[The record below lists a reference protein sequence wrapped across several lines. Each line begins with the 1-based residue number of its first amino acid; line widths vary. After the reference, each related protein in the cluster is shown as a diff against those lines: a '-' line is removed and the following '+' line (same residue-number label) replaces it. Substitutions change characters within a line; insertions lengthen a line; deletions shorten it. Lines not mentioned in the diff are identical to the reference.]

1 MNDTSGTTTNHALV
15 IISSLCRNIDD
26 YGISLINAQGN
37 IASWNKGAEN
47 LLGFG
52 KRAILGKPMASLF
65 PDSNQAS
72 LALIEADLKD
82 HKDSGEQTFKTAKR
96 SRSLAMSLEK
106 LRLKDFDGYLLVI
119 CARNKTLSTNK
130 ARSLASSLAS
140 LLKAQE
146 YQAIIGVN
154 NLGEI
159 MLWNDLA
166 SSVFGYDSGT
176 AFKQP
181 LKMIFSDQCI
191 RDLYNGKYKIIDS
204 PVETHKRIPLKRRN
218 GGSIEADLLKIQTN
232 KRSPAVTILSI
243 DIIENLTAAFNLR
256 TDKELMDMKEIL
268 SLFTHDLKNQLLGFK
283 QLFNY
288 LNEEKAGHLN
298 PKQHRVIEAIRSS
311 NNHLLSM
318 IEKLELIKDQ
328 RDAVVYEKLDMKELA
343 KECVEG
349 FQHTALLQDIHLELK
364 PSSQS
369 ITITGDRV
377 ALKQVLNN
385 IIHNAL
391 KYTPSGG
398 KIEVGTRDDDG
409 CAVAVVKDTG
419 YGIPKDIQNEI
430 FKKNAA
436 FSNAH
441 AASSNG
447 LGIGLYLS
455 KKIVNSHKGS
465 ISFDSQEN
473 DGTSFFVRLPK

>member
-1 MNDTSGTTTNHALV
+1 
-15 IISSLCRNIDD
+15 
-26 YGISLINAQGN
+26 
-37 IASWNKGAEN
+37 
-47 LLGFG
+47 
-52 KRAILGKPMASLF
+52 
-65 PDSNQAS
+65 
-72 LALIEADLKD
+72 
-82 HKDSGEQTFKTAKR
+82 
-96 SRSLAMSLEK
+96 
-106 LRLKDFDGYLLVI
+106 
-119 CARNKTLSTNK
+119 
-130 ARSLASSLAS
+130 
-140 LLKAQE
+140 
-146 YQAIIGVN
+146 
-154 NLGEI
+154 
-159 MLWNDLA
+159 
-166 SSVFGYDSGT
+166 
-176 AFKQP
+176 
-181 LKMIFSDQCI
+181 
-191 RDLYNGKYKIIDS
+191 
-204 PVETHKRIPLKRRN
+204 
-218 GGSIEADLLKIQTN
+218 
-232 KRSPAVTILSI
+232 
-243 DIIENLTAAFNLR
+243 
-256 TDKELMDMKEIL
+256 
-268 SLFTHDLKNQLLGFK
+268 
-283 QLFNY
+283 
-288 LNEEKAGHLN
+288 
-298 PKQHRVIEAIRSS
+298 
-311 NNHLLSM
+311 M

-328 RDAVVYEKLDMKELA
+328 RDAEVYEKLDMKELA